1 MSTGGERAVAET
13 STFVPKSHSFAFA
26 RPRFEMASGRGAS
39 MLKTLCALLISFFAA
54 NAHAQ
59 ARINNMDAKKFR
71 EASESIMK
79 SEMRS
84 HPRTTERIALF
95 RQAYLSH
102 GDRHTP
108 ATRVMYE
115 VTRQLIEE
123 DVAVKTAA
131 FKASRDSS
139 ARQALAQDIKLLN
152 EALRIYDFAS
162 APSASRGA
170 RNVR

>member
-1 MSTGGERAVAET
+1 
-13 STFVPKSHSFAFA
+13 
-26 RPRFEMASGRGAS
+26 

-71 EASESIMK
+71 EVSESILR
-79 SEMRS
+79 SEMQS
-84 HPRTTERIALF
+84 HPRTTERIGLF
-95 RQAYLSH
+95 RQTYMSH

-115 VTRQLIEE
+115 IARQLIEE

-131 FKASRDSS
+131 FKASRDPS
-139 ARQALAQDIKLLN
+139 ARQALSHDIKLLN
-152 EALRIYDFAS
+152 EALRIYDFAPAS
-162 APSASRGA
+162 SVSRGA